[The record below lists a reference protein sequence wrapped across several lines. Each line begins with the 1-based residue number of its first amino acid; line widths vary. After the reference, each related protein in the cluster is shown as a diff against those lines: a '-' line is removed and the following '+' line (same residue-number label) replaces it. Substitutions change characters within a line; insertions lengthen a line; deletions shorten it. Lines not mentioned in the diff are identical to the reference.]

1 MSRREE
7 RQSLLSDTDIPTDP
21 VDHGSPPDERLTERD
36 PISGTSP
43 AAIDSNI
50 AAIFVVAFDTRSG
63 SPSCMGNI
71 TYNISYKDYTEENAI
86 INNPPIF
93 QRGAY
98 NIIYMLLRL
107 FDAVHVVSTCTEG
120 GVFLGPIRIGID
132 WIER

>member
-43 AAIDSNI
+43 AAINSNI

-86 INNPPIF
+86 I
-93 QRGAY
+93 Q
-98 NIIYMLLRL
+98 IIPQYSKEG
-107 FDAVHVVSTCTEG
+107 HTISSTCCYACLTQCM
-120 GVFLGPIRIGID
+120 L
-132 WIER
+132 